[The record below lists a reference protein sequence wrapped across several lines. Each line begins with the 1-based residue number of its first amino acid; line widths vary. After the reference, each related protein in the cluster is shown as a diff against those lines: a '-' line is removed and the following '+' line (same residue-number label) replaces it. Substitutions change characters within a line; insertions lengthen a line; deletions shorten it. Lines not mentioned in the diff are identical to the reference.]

1 MYAPIH
7 IWQAIITGLL
17 QGITELFPVSSL
29 GHAVLFPAWLGGS
42 WSSFTTSKDS
52 PYLSFTV
59 ALHLASAIGLIWIFR
74 KRWVAIIGGGFRSLR
89 GKKSTEGK
97 LFWLLVISA
106 LPAGILGLA
115 LEHTL
120 RVLFAKPLAAAIFL
134 FCNAFILIA
143 AEKLTEKNKV
153 DDEISDDASADDS
166 SAEIASNIIIAKK
179 ITPKSALWVGVAQTL
194 ALFAGISRFGITM
207 SAGLFNK
214 LSHRVAA
221 DFAFLAATPIIF
233 AAAVYKV
240 PDLLSSQYSQ
250 VRTPAIFGAIA
261 ALVATLFAAKFLKNW
276 FKTRTLYP
284 FAIYCL
290 IVGLISI
297 IRFA

>member
-17 QGITELFPVSSL
+17 QGVTELFPVSSL

-74 KRWVAIIGGGFRSLR
+74 KRWVAIISGGLRSLS
-89 GKKSTEGK
+89 GHKSIEGK

-106 LPAGILGLA
+106 IPAGILGLA

-134 FCNAFILIA
+134 FSNAFILIA
-143 AEKLTEKNKV
+143 AEKLTEKNRV
-153 DDEISDDASADDS
+153 QDELSDSTS
-166 SAEIASNIIIAKK
+166 PELQSNLIIAKK

-233 AAAVYKV
+233 AAAIYKV

-250 VRTPAIFGAIA
+250 VRTPALFGALSALIA
-261 ALVATLFAAKFLKNW
+261 TIFAAKFLKNW

-290 IVGLISI
+290 IIGLISI